1 MQQCDMILDC
11 TRQDVV
17 LRHLEAFSWQ
27 GTKLFVSL
35 SLGFRARRL
44 FCFTMSRNSFP
55 HSDFRELLH
64 PWLEREREDYADE
77 QLPREGIACWHP
89 VFPARFDDVAMMA
102 SAAMKYLESLM
113 ARPPLVSTLTVF
125 EQQYEQD
132 TFVGVRKVA
141 TEDVHGR

>member
-1 MQQCDMILDC
+1 M
-11 TRQDVV
+11 
-17 LRHLEAFSWQ
+17 
-27 GTKLFVSL
+27 
-35 SLGFRARRL
+35 
-44 FCFTMSRNSFP
+44 
-55 HSDFRELLH
+55 
-64 PWLEREREDYADE
+64 
-77 QLPREGIACWHP
+77 
-89 VFPARFDDVAMMA
+89 FPARVDDVAMMA